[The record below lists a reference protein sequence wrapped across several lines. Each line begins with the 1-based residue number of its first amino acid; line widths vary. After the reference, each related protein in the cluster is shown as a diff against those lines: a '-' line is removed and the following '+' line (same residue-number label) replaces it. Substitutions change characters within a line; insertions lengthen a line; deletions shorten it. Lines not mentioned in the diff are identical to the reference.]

1 MEREEQKR
9 KRGGEGE
16 MNLSFSSF
24 IPSQF
29 SSKGLTILLMPET
42 YCHDLQS
49 WEISDSTLEE
59 LQFLNNPRGG
69 LIDNIGSAADDEE
82 VMV

>member
-1 MEREEQKR
+1 
-9 KRGGEGE
+9 

-24 IPSQF
+24 IPPQF

-42 YCHDLQS
+42 NCHDLQS
-49 WEISDSTLEE
+49 WEISDSTFEE
-59 LQFLNNPRGG
+59 LQFLNNPRSR
-69 LIDNIGSAADDEE
+69 LIDNVGSAADDEE